1 MSEKI
6 VIYSRLRARRVEGT
20 AGDVIPWLDT
30 DTMSHSILYIRGGNR
45 MALMTIGQVSEMLG
59 VSARMLRYYEK
70 EGLVGSMHRENYAYR
85 VYDEDAVRRIRQIV
99 LLRRLQMPLK
109 RIRVIMDGSAREAA
123 GMVQEQI
130 ADMERNLASMGTIRT
145 ALGRL
150 RELLGEADSTADR
163 AWERVL
169 EDMAGLLAL
178 ERYKLN
184 GSALCPISE
193 KEKQI
198 RIVLLPPCTVASFRY
213 FGENPEEKVGSVM
226 DGFIRGEGLYEKKPD
241 SRLFGFNPADG
252 EGNDRSYSYENWV
265 TIPEDLEVPAPL
277 AKKRFA
283 GGLYAAYAIRF
294 PDFQEW
300 DFLKSWAKN
309 NDRYRA
315 RPWEDGAGDPEGCL
329 EEHYNWVYSAHAG
342 WPRQGI
348 DGSVDLLLPI
358 QPK

>member
-1 MSEKI
+1 M
-6 VIYSRLRARRVEGT
+6 
-20 AGDVIPWLDT
+20 
-30 DTMSHSILYIRGGNR
+30 
-45 MALMTIGQVSEMLG
+45 
-59 VSARMLRYYEK
+59 
-70 EGLVGSMHRENYAYR
+70 
-85 VYDEDAVRRIRQIV
+85 

-184 GSALCPISE
+184 GSALCPASE

-226 DGFIRGEGLYEKKPD
+226 DRFIRGEGLYEKKPD

-252 EGNDRSYSYENWV
+252 EGDDRSYSYENWV

-315 RPWEDGAGDPEGCL
+315 RPWEDGAGDLEGCL
-329 EEHYNWVYSAHAG
+329 EEHYNWVYSAHVG

>member
-1 MSEKI
+1 
-6 VIYSRLRARRVEGT
+6 
-20 AGDVIPWLDT
+20 
-30 DTMSHSILYIRGGNR
+30 

-145 ALGRL
+145 ALERL
-150 RELLGEADSTADR
+150 RELLGEADSPADR
-163 AWERVL
+163 TWERVL
-169 EDMAGLLAL
+169 GDMAGLLAL

-184 GSALCPISE
+184 GSALCPVSE

-213 FGENPEEKVGSVM
+213 FGENPEEKV
-226 DGFIRGEGLYEKKPD
+226 
-241 SRLFGFNPADG
+241 
-252 EGNDRSYSYENWV
+252 
-265 TIPEDLEVPAPL
+265 
-277 AKKRFA
+277 
-283 GGLYAAYAIRF
+283 
-294 PDFQEW
+294 
-300 DFLKSWAKN
+300 
-309 NDRYRA
+309 
-315 RPWEDGAGDPEGCL
+315 
-329 EEHYNWVYSAHAG
+329 
-342 WPRQGI
+342 
-348 DGSVDLLLPI
+348 
-358 QPK
+358 